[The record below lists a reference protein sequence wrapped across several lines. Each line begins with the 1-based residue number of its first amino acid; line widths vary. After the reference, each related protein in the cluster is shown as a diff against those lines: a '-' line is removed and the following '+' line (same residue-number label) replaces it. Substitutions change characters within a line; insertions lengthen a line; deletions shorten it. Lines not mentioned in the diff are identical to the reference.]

1 MLKKLLYSSNFWFYN
16 YILTFIMLSFFI
28 IEPLRKRIEERSTL
42 TSYSDAIFL
51 LSVLILIL
59 SLFFYIKSYQQ
70 IKKNEIDKKK
80 LKLFFLIFSFLLIFI
95 WPITSHDAFSYIYQ
109 SRIISHHQANPYEHS
124 YSEFKYNDKLYN
136 ILENKWS
143 SRYSPYGPLFLNIGS
158 GITKIANNN
167 LIISLLLFK
176 LVFWL
181 FFIGS
186 AGLVYKITKSLSS
199 FYLFAFNPYL
209 LFEFLI
215 NGHNDIIIIFFLL
228 LSLYYLFKTSW
239 KTQFLSI
246 TFLFLAFITKS
257 YAIIFLPL
265 AGIKIILNKKLIT
278 EKVKIFIFFLFFII
292 LSTLFSIFLIDKN
305 VNLKTLLLPIQN
317 QTNIINPVL
326 HSPFIGIIKN
336 IFKTSWKD
344 SALISQ
350 TIFII
355 IFSALS
361 LFLSQKYKYR
371 QLLNYHI
378 FIWVLATIFFFLTC
392 IPWFMPWY
400 LTIIISLLIL
410 LTHNNTD
417 VKQKIFLYSLYFI
430 SFFAII
436 FYIILR

>member
-1 MLKKLLYSSNFWFYN
+1 
-16 YILTFIMLSFFI
+16 MLSFFI

-70 IKKNEIDKKK
+70 IKKNEINKKK
-80 LKLFFLIFSFLLIFI
+80 LIKIFLIFSFSLIFI

>member
-1 MLKKLLYSSNFWFYN
+1 
-16 YILTFIMLSFFI
+16 MLSFFI